1 MKTLDFKG
9 KIQKKLD
16 CMGLFI
22 YNMQGL
28 CRYLHV
34 FVRVCYK
41 QRKRMDVDKSWS

>member
-1 MKTLDFKG
+1 MNNIKSHFSIYVLYDMNTLDFKG

-28 CRYLHV
+28 CRYLYV
-34 FVRVCYK
+34 FV
-41 QRKRMDVDKSWS
+41 

>member
-28 CRYLHV
+28 CRYLYV
-34 FVRVCYK
+34 FV
-41 QRKRMDVDKSWS
+41 